1 MVSCLYLEFNVWA
14 ERGIVVANGT
24 VGINC
29 LLVLVTI
36 ALKCLMARLMSW
48 WSAI

>member
-24 VGINC
+24 GWDKLFAGFGDYCVEMFDG
-29 LLVLVTI
+29 
-36 ALKCLMARLMSW
+36 
-48 WSAI
+48 